1 MVILSIDKTLQF
13 LQKLRIENRNKC
25 KEFYILLLNSLLGI
39 VKDSSEKFG
48 IFSNRI
54 CMSVIVEK
62 TCKNS
67 LPILYLVP
75 NAGSFCLCKAY
86 CYNIYP
92 GIFHKSYAFL
102 DGGISKMKNKFKLWK
117 INIFEVAQKYLC

>member
-62 TCKNS
+62 HVK
-67 LPILYLVP
+67 ILYQYCILYQMLAAFVF
-75 NAGSFCLCKAY
+75 ARLTATIFIQVSFINHMLSWTGE
-86 CYNIYP
+86 YP
-92 GIFHKSYAFL
+92 R
-102 DGGISKMKNKFKLWK
+102 
-117 INIFEVAQKYLC
+117 